1 MRIPPSWAALGL
13 ATLATGLIVG
23 SPATADPGADRA
35 DSLEALADNPSA
47 ARASDGQAFTVRSTT
62 KDADGT
68 THARIDRTYRG
79 LEVVGGD
86 LVVHQDASG
95 TLEGVSQSLLQK
107 LSLGVK
113 PGVSSSSR
121 SEEHTSELQS
131 LMRIPYAVFCSK
143 KNNTNLYILIV

>member
-107 LSLGVK
+107 LSLGV
-113 PGVSSSSR
+113 R
-121 SEEHTSELQS
+121 SEEHTSELKS
-131 LMRIPYAVFCSK
+131 LMRISYAVFGMK
-143 KNNTNLYILIV
+143 KRTILHDD